1 MGSSNADTTLNASVE
16 DIATLLV
23 MLHGLYF
30 GSGSDSASRTNNASG
45 NGGAIGDR
53 FAGKDSLYRILS
65 MLRDCRL
72 LGAHVTVWR
81 SAEILS
87 QRTLHPKQQLN
98 TNLRLHLLAHS
109 NAGV

>member
-1 MGSSNADTTLNASVE
+1 MGLSNAATALQASVE

-30 GSGSDSASRTNNASG
+30 GGGSDSASRTKNGASG
-45 NGGAIGDR
+45 NGAIGDR

-81 SAEILS
+81 SAEI
-87 QRTLHPKQQLN
+87 HP
-98 TNLRLHLLAHS
+98 
-109 NAGV
+109 NAP